1 MERDV
6 FTVVESLPGQRFD
19 AFLRERYEHAS
30 RGEIQRLMK
39 EGWVQVNGRLA
50 KAAQSPRSGDVVEV
64 RWPAPVATE
73 VVAQNI
79 PLDVLYEDIDLL
91 VLNKAAEL
99 VVHPSAGHAD
109 GTLVNALLHHCHGQ
123 LSGIG
128 GVERPGIVHR
138 LDLGTSG
145 CLVVAKSDAAHRSLQ
160 EQFAHRKVEK
170 TYQCI
175 VCGTLAPEA
184 GEIRAS
190 IARHTTQRK
199 RMAVVEAGGRGRTA
213 WTSYRLLERLW
224 ETSFVEARLHT
235 GRTHQ
240 IRVHFQH
247 LGFPLV
253 GDELYGS
260 RANTRLTETTGLVL
274 QRQMLH
280 ARHLA
285 FFHPREKGWVEFDA
299 PLPPDFEATLAA
311 LRRGTRDMGP
321 SSRSR

>member
-6 FTVVESLPGQRFD
+6 FTVIESLPGQRFD
-19 AFLRERYEHAS
+19 AFLRERYEKAS

-50 KAAQSPRSGDVVEV
+50 KAAQSPRAGDVVEV

-73 VVAQNI
+73 VVAQEI
-79 PLDVLYEDIDLL
+79 PLEVLHEDADLL

-109 GTLVNALLHHCHGQ
+109 GTLVNALLHHCRGR

-175 VCGTLAPEA
+175 VCGALEPTA
-184 GEIRAS
+184 GEIRAP

-199 RMAVVEAGGRGRTA
+199 RMAVSPPGRPGRTA

-247 LGFPLV
+247 LGFPLL

-260 RANTRLTETTGLVL
+260 RANARLTQATGMAL

-285 FFHPREKGWVEFDA
+285 FSHPRGGGWVEFDA
-299 PLPPDFEATLAA
+299 PLPKDFEETLAA
-311 LRRGTRDMGP
+311 LRRGAMDGGA
-321 SSRSR
+321 SRGSR

>member
-1 MERDV
+1 M
-6 FTVVESLPGQRFD
+6 
-19 AFLRERYEHAS
+19 
-30 RGEIQRLMK
+30 
-39 EGWVQVNGRLA
+39 
-50 KAAQSPRSGDVVEV
+50 VEV
-64 RWPAPVATE
+64 RWPAPIATE
-73 VVAQNI
+73 VVAQDI
-79 PLDVLYEDIDLL
+79 PLDVLHEDADLL

-175 VCGTLAPEA
+175 VCGALTPES
-184 GEIRAS
+184 GDIRAP

-199 RMAVVEAGGRGRTA
+199 RMAAVQPGARGRTA

-247 LGFPLV
+247 LGFPLA

-280 ARHLA
+280 ARRLA
-285 FFHPREKGWVEFDA
+285 FFHPRGKGWVEFDA

-311 LRRGTRDMGP
+311 LRRGAMDFGTTNGR
-321 SSRSR
+321 R